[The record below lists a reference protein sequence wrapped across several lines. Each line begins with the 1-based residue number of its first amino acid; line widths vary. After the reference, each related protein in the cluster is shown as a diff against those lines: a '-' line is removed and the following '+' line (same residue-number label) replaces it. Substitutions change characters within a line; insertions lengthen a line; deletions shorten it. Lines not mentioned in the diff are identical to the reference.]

1 MADLGPI
8 EYIVLGFDG
17 TRLAGDTAPALVDL
31 LETGMIRIVD
41 LAVVSRDPNGVVC
54 IRETEELGPEMA
66 AAFAKLPGS
75 VPGLLS
81 EADLEELGNELAP
94 DSTALAMLVEHL
106 WATRFGSAVRAAGGR
121 LVLSE
126 RIPHAVVEQARAS
139 LASTA
144 SS

>member
-17 TRLAGDTAPALVDL
+17 TRLTGDTAPALVDL
-31 LETGMIRIVD
+31 LETGMVRIVD
-41 LAVVSRDPNGVVC
+41 LAVVARDPNGGVR
-54 IRETEELGPEMA
+54 ISETEELGPEVA

-81 EADLEELGNELAP
+81 EADLEELGNDLEP
-94 DSTALAMLVEHL
+94 DSTALAMLVEHV
-106 WATRFGSAVRAAGGR
+106 WATRFASAVRAAGGR
-121 LVLSE
+121 LILSE
-126 RIPHAVVEQARAS
+126 RIPHAVVEEARAS
-139 LASTA
+139 LGSAA